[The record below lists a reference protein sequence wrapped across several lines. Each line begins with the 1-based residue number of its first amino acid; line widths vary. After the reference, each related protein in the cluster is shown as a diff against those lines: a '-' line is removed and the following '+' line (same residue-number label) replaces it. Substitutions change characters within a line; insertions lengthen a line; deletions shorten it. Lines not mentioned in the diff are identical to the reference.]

1 MMSNFRIFAVAAV
14 AGGIT
19 AGAVQSLFSSW
30 AVQNEI
36 VPPTTGIYTG
46 VQFSQLLG
54 DAFRSIASGNKGA
67 TAPANVS
74 GAAVDG
80 LRWIDDSATPWLKK
94 TYVNGG
100 WATEG
105 AYNPADSSWVGLIG
119 GGTASIASASTTDLG
134 SLPQANVTI
143 TGTTTITSFGSSAAG
158 GILKIIR
165 FDNALVLTHSS
176 SLRIPNGGFPLTTA
190 ADDRAIVT
198 HLGSGAW
205 EVTHYTRA
213 NGIPLDISRVGKP
226 SFDSSASVSP
236 LEVQG
241 YGQALSRA
249 SYPAYLSKVTR
260 AQNGTRISGNA
271 TITSVSNTVG
281 LGAGMPVEGM
291 GIQAGCTIATIG
303 STSITLNSSSCV
315 TSSGTSP
322 VTVFITGYGTGGSS
336 STVGVPD
343 CRGRGF
349 AGRDHN
355 TPGTYADLL
364 TVNYFGRDANIYNV
378 SDGREHR
385 TLLPGHLP
393 VVTPAGSVAVTVTL
407 NGSSGVPTNASLA
420 GAGGV
425 FNFYTPTPSGGNL
438 LAATATFTGTP
449 FGNNEAHP
457 TVQPT
462 RIHECTYRVVP

>member
-1 MMSNFRIFAVAAV
+1 MISNLRIVAIATI
-14 AGGIT
+14 AGAIA
-19 AGAVQSLFSSW
+19 AGAVQSLLTAR
-30 AVQNEI
+30 AVQSEL
-36 VPPTTGIYTG
+36 VPPTAGIYSG

-80 LRWIDDSATPWLKK
+80 LSWIDDSVTPWLKK
-94 TYVNGG
+94 RYINGG

-105 AYNPADSSWVGLIG
+105 AYNPSDSSWVGLIG
-119 GGTASIASASTTDLG
+119 GGTASIASASTADLG
-134 SLPQANVTI
+134 SVPQANVTI
-143 TGTTTITSFGSSAAG
+143 TGTTTITSFGSSAAI
-158 GILKIIR
+158 GIIKFIR
-165 FDNALVLTHSS
+165 FDNALVLAHSGG
-176 SLRIPNGGFPLTTA
+176 LRIPNGGFPLATA

-198 HLGSGAW
+198 HLGSGTW

-213 NGIPLDISRVGKP
+213 NGVPLDISRVGKP

-241 YGQALSRA
+241 YGQALSRV

-260 AQNGTRISGNA
+260 TQNGTRTSGSG
-271 TITSVSNTVG
+271 TITSVANTVG
-281 LGAGMPVEGM
+281 FGAGMPVEGT
-291 GIQAGCTIATIG
+291 GIQAGCTIASIG

-315 TSSGTSP
+315 TSSGTST

-355 TPGTYADLL
+355 TPGTYGDRL
-364 TVNYFGRDANIYNV
+364 TVNYFGKDANIYNV
-378 SDGREHR
+378 ADGREDR
-385 TLLPGHLP
+385 TLTPGQLPT
-393 VVTPAGSVAVTVTL
+393 VTPAGSVAVAVTL
-407 NGSSGVPTNASLA
+407 SGSSIVPVSATAS
-420 GAGGV
+420 GSGGV
-425 FNFYTPTPSGGNL
+425 FNFYTPTPSSGNL
-438 LAATATFTGTP
+438 LAAIATFTGTP

-457 TVQPT
+457 IVQPT
-462 RIHECTYRVVP
+462 LIAECVVRVTP